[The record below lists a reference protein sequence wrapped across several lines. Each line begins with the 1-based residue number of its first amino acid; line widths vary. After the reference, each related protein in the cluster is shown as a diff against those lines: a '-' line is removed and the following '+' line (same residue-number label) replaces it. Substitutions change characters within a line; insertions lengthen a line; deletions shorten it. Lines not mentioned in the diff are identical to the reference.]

1 MNDALTRFEIPGVPV
16 RRGKVRE
23 VYDFGDRLLLVATD
37 RVSVFDRILPT
48 GIPDKGR
55 VLTQISR
62 FWFET
67 LPAAAPHHLLS
78 NDPRDVPL
86 PTSVDTALLEGRS
99 MVVRKCRPLPIECVI
114 RGYLAGSGWKDYRRT
129 QSVCGHSLP
138 AGLNNAARLP
148 EPIFTP
154 ATKAESGHDENIS
167 FEAAAAAASA
177 DAAEEARQRSLALY
191 SAGRDWAADR
201 GLVLA
206 DTKFEFGL
214 DGDTLLLIDEV
225 MTPDSS
231 RFWPAEDA
239 SAEGRTD
246 GSNPPSFDK
255 QFVRDWAESTGWDKE
270 SPAPEVPA
278 DVVSATRGK
287 YIDAFERLTGRR
299 FSWA

>member
-1 MNDALTRFEIPGVPV
+1 
-16 RRGKVRE
+16 
-23 VYDFGDRLLLVATD
+23 
-37 RVSVFDRILPT
+37 
-48 GIPDKGR
+48 
-55 VLTQISR
+55 
-62 FWFET
+62 
-67 LPAAAPHHLLS
+67 
-78 NDPRDVPL
+78 
-86 PTSVDTALLEGRS
+86 